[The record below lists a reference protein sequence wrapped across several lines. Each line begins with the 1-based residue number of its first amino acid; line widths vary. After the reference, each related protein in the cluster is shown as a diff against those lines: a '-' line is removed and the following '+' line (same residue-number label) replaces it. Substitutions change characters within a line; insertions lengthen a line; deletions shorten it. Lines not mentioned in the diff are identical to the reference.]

1 MNTRKVALVLASA
14 MTAWSLAFTPA
25 FAAVPSPASTAGVE
39 SPTSFLQRSEYISWE
54 GGASARV
61 YYTVNDSNNTI
72 SAINRYENIKLPS
85 GAYNEYHNNIKM
97 DGGKYF
103 LLIIHYKIGSQNYSK
118 TAKLWP

>member
-1 MNTRKVALVLASA
+1 MKIRIMAFVLASA
-14 MTAWSLAFTPA
+14 LTSWSLIFTPA
-25 FAAVPSPASTAGVE
+25 LAATPSPTSISSVE
-39 SPTSFLQRSEYISWE
+39 APASFLQRSEYVSWS
-54 GGASARV
+54 GGASAHV

-103 LLIIHYKIGSQNYSK
+103 LLIIHYQIGSQNYSR